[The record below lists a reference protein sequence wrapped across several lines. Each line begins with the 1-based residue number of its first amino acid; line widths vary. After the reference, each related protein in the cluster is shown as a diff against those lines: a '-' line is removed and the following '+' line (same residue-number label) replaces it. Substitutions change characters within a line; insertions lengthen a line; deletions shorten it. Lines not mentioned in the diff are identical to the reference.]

1 MRAVTRI
8 LYVGCP
14 MWAHRPWVGRH
25 LPAGTPSGSELAAY
39 SRVVNAV
46 EGNTTFYASPTPNI
60 VERWATQADPGF
72 RFVCKAPREITHE
85 RRLRDVDA
93 ALAAFVHLMEPL
105 GPRLGGITL
114 QLPASFG
121 PGDLGALAAVLG
133 QATATV
139 RWSVEVRH
147 PDFFVG
153 PSRAALDRLLERC
166 GAERVLL
173 DSRALFAEPPCS
185 KAGREAWQAKPRVP
199 ALTEAL
205 GQRPIVRFI
214 GSDHPHRTD
223 AGLEPWREVVA
234 RWLREGRTPTFFV
247 HTPDNLDSP
256 GLARSFHAAVADL
269 VPDLGRLADLPELDR
284 PPEQE
289 SLF

>member
-1 MRAVTRI
+1 MGTVTRI
-8 LYVGCP
+8 LHVGCP

-25 LPAGTPSGSELAAY
+25 LPAGTPTGSELAAY

-46 EGNTTFYASPTPNI
+46 EGNTTFYASPPPAT
-60 VERWATQADPGF
+60 VARWATQAAPGF
-72 RFVCKAPREITHE
+72 RFVFKAPREITHD
-85 RRLRDVDA
+85 RRLRDVDS
-93 ALAAFVHLMEPL
+93 LVAAFVELVAPL
-105 GPRLGGITL
+105 GAMLGGITF
-114 QLPASFG
+114 QLPASFV
-121 PGDLGALAAVLG
+121 PGDLGALAVVLA
-133 QATATV
+133 QAPAEV

-147 PDFFVG
+147 PDFFNG
-153 PSRAALDRLLERC
+153 ASRAALDRLLERY
-166 GAERVLL
+166 GAERVLF
-173 DSRALFAEPPCS
+173 DSRALFAEPPRS
-185 KAGREAWQAKPRVP
+185 EAGREAWQAKPRVP

-205 GQRPIVRFI
+205 TDRPVVRFI
-214 GSDHPHRTD
+214 GSDHPERTD

-234 RWLREGRTPTFFV
+234 RWVREGRTPTFFV

-269 VPDLGRLADLPELDR
+269 VPDLERLADLPELDR